1 MNLKQLYYFVVIAEC
16 GNISQAAG
24 RLGLSQPPLSRQLS
38 QLEETLGVALVR
50 RNAHGIQL
58 TEAGRLMYNR
68 AKDILSMVDAAALEV
83 KTFTGGHQGTLKI
96 GCISSSGIL
105 MTRLANAFMEKYPLV
120 TFEIFE
126 GNTYET
132 IEKLKNGMIECA
144 VIRTPFN
151 PDGLTCIYG
160 RQESLMAVGQQ
171 HFFQGIPEMA
181 QTNDHPSGKSGILP
195 EQLLGKPLIY
205 YRRFDAIITQ
215 AFQNK
220 GLRPKILCKND
231 DARTSLQWAMAG
243 LGIALV
249 PENISHLA
257 GLYPIKAGTAA
268 PKNSPSHIHGK
279 TIHHKNLV
287 CRPILCDEMTTRMTA
302 VCRNNDAGLS
312 QVAQNFMEIFKTLES
327 D

>member
-1 MNLKQLYYFVVIAEC
+1 
-16 GNISQAAG
+16 
-24 RLGLSQPPLSRQLS
+24 
-38 QLEETLGVALVR
+38 
-50 RNAHGIQL
+50 
-58 TEAGRLMYNR
+58 
-68 AKDILSMVDAAALEV
+68 
-83 KTFTGGHQGTLKI
+83 
-96 GCISSSGIL
+96 

-205 YRRFDAIITQ
+205 YRR
-215 AFQNK
+215 
-220 GLRPKILCKND
+220 LMPLLPRP
-231 DARTSLQWAMAG
+231 
-243 LGIALV
+243 
-249 PENISHLA
+249 
-257 GLYPIKAGTAA
+257 
-268 PKNSPSHIHGK
+268 
-279 TIHHKNLV
+279 
-287 CRPILCDEMTTRMTA
+287 
-302 VCRNNDAGLS
+302 
-312 QVAQNFMEIFKTLES
+312 FKTKACGPKFYVKTMTPAHPFSGPWPDWALHLFRKIS
-327 D
+327 VIWPDFIRSKPGQPHPKTVPAISMVKLYIIKTLYAVPSYVMK